1 MLIRS
6 VLFNFQGAF
15 LNSVFLISQTTLLL
29 YHIFSSLSRGF
40 SKVFFEVFLIFFRSD
55 VISEVSLAW
64 FRKLFYYITSFRV
77 CQEVFQTFLKFFL
90 DFRSLCDVFKPFSR
104 QLLYYTLFVRK
115 SQPLFQE
122 YSKKFCTISFPS
134 FTQNIRFR
142 IHKITKDPPRQVF
155 SMIMHSPGVQI

>member
-1 MLIRS
+1 MVS
-6 VLFNFQGAF
+6 QAF
-15 LNSVFLISQTTLLL
+15 LL

-40 SKVFFEVFLIFFRSD
+40 SKFIFEPLFKPSRSD
-55 VISEVSLAW
+55 LTVLSLLS
-64 FRKLFYYITSFRV
+64 KQLIYYITLFSI

-115 SQPLFQE
+115 SQPIFQK